1 MRLPIN
7 TSAMTFVVAGP
18 AEPVRDFAS
27 KQQKVDESGAPLFA
41 VPLMVLGSEQP
52 EIISVKLSGE
62 VTGLVP
68 GQAAKVHDLVA
79 TPWTMGDRSGVS
91 YRAAKV
97 EAPPV
102 ASRQAG

>member
-1 MRLPIN
+1 MPIN

-27 KQQKVDESGAPLFA
+27 KQQKVDESGAPLYA
-41 VPLMVLGSEQP
+41 VSLMVMGGEQP

-68 GQAAKVHDLVA
+68 GQAAKVQELVA
-79 TPWTMGDRSGVS
+79 TPWTMGDRSGVA
-91 YRAAKV
+91 YRAAKI
-97 EAPPV
+97 EAL
-102 ASRQAG
+102 ATSSRQAG